1 MSGIIRNTLARLIQW
16 LDIPPPAPAP
26 GTQETHWE
34 FLGDLLGELASL
46 TDTETEAFAA
56 RDYRDPDAIARLAD
70 QWIRPVWARF
80 TPTSRDK
87 IIATL
92 DSYLAT
98 GNEKTGWIL
107 PSYGIPIDTDARLFF
122 TLIRRELTGSATPDT
137 IDTTRYREND
147 RQAFANALFS
157 HIGTGTG
164 ENGEPLPELPVRHG
178 INLPRELARHDA
190 SQPLQT
196 LRRWAATGIT
206 PDGIQGLPCDAARWT
221 EKTDPDTIRTMAASR
236 FARQQGTRLGV
247 HRLTLT
253 FTHPVGEGYLAGAPD
268 TLVTTRKARCLID
281 RMGYLVRCYPILRG

>member
-1 MSGIIRNTLARLIQW
+1 MPGIIRNTLARLIQW
-16 LDIPPPAPAP
+16 LDIPPPAPTP

-56 RDYRDPDAIARLAD
+56 CDYRDPDAIAHLAD
-70 QWIRPVWARF
+70 EWIRPVWARF

-87 IIATL
+87 ILATL

-98 GNEKTGWIL
+98 GSEKTGWIL
-107 PSYGIPIDTDARLFF
+107 PSYGIPINTDVRQFF
-122 TLIRRELTGSATPDT
+122 SIIRRELTGSPPPDT
-137 IDTTRYREND
+137 IDTARYREND
-147 RQAFANALFS
+147 RQAFANALFAD
-157 HIGTGTG
+157 IATRTG
-164 ENGEPLPELPVRHG
+164 ENGEPLPELPVRNG

-196 LRRWAATGIT
+196 LRRWATTGIT
-206 PDGIQGLPCDAARWT
+206 PDGIRGLPCDAARWT
-221 EKTDPDTIRTMAASR
+221 EKTDPDTIRAMAAYR

-253 FTHPVGEGYLAGAPD
+253 FSHPVGEGYLAG
-268 TLVTTRKARCLID
+268 TSGHLITTHKARCLIN
-281 RMGYLVRCYPILRG
+281 RMGYLVRCYPVLRG